1 MSGFTT
7 KSLSPALRLPLPKL
21 HILSGRDVC
30 RILSHHG
37 FVEVRQRGS
46 HIVMQKRIPG
56 STITVPVPNHAEIK
70 RGTLKSIIRQ
80 SQLPTSEFEM

>member
-1 MSGFTT
+1 MT
-7 KSLSPALRLPLPKL
+7 KSSSPALRLPLPKL
-21 HILSGRDVC
+21 

-46 HIVMQKRIPG
+46 HIVMQKSIPG

-80 SQLPTSEFEM
+80 SQVAASEFER